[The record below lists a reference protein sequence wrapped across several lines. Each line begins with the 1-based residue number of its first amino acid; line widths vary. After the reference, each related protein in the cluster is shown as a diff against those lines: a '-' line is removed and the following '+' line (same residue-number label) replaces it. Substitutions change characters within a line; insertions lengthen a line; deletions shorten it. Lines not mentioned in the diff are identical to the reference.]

1 MATAPR
7 CALPAAKAET
17 AAASPQGI
25 GFASAPST
33 GATPDVPLGRQV
45 ASALGGVVSDLR
57 SDTSGSE
64 AEGNLRLRAG
74 GAALK
79 TIQIQLQPA
88 HFGKL
93 DVTMKLVD
101 GHLAIQLLASEPE
114 TVMRL
119 KDDTDGLKS
128 LLNQSGFTVDEA
140 AISIALRDPGQP
152 RSGAVPGLADNAAAS
167 TDGRG
172 ASDGASRDE
181 AQGQRGAA
189 GRSGRDGGT
198 DGGGRA
204 SADPQ
209 SARRDLDP
217 SIYL

>member
-1 MATAPR
+1 A
-7 CALPAAKAET
+7 
-17 AAASPQGI
+17 
-25 GFASAPST
+25 
-33 GATPDVPLGRQV
+33 
-45 ASALGGVVSDLR
+45 VSDLR
-57 SDTSGSE
+57 SDLSGSE

-128 LLNQSGFTVDEA
+128 LLSQSGFTVDEA

-152 RSGAVPGLADNAAAS
+152 RGGAAPGLADNSAAS
-167 TDGRG
+167 ADGRA

-181 AQGQRGAA
+181 AEGQRGA
-189 GRSGRDGGT
+189 GGQSGRDGGT
-198 DGGGRA
+198 DGGGRTF
-204 SADPQ
+204 ADPQ
-209 SARRDLDP
+209 SARRDRDP